1 MVGCPRETGDRDRW
15 PGIRK
20 RPGQSWADAEGPN
33 PDARG
38 HPEGGSGSGGAAPS
52 RPVRPG
58 RDRDVIETGD
68 SQHKDKGGTQ
78 KNFSGSGWT
87 RRVRIGTPGSRVLT
101 RNDRQGDKGDA
112 RGDGR
117 FGSPEKVRGTCVAR
131 GGEPA

>member
-1 MVGCPRETGDRDRW
+1 MVGCPRETG
-15 PGIRK
+15 
-20 RPGQSWADAEGPN
+20 RPGPLARYPETPGTDRADAEGPH